1 MNKKNGSTP
10 MNVPAFESGVIRL
23 FAIDLPSDQID
34 AFKASQH
41 INDDRTQWP
50 LKDALGAK
58 FLDDDFI
65 EVFPVADLEGLG
77 LAGYLSTGNDV
88 PIDQVN
94 QISHHLERV
103 KGHVLL
109 VFSSA
114 FGGLEQSL
122 DPRSPLRHIA
132 TFFTEGT
139 PVTFE
144 PLPDDSAQLGS
155 GNDNIKPAKKKPSQA
170 AMSGRIA
177 TYALLFMFVF
187 TWLII
192 WIGS

>member
-23 FAIDLPSDQID
+23 FAIDLPSDQIE
-34 AFKASQH
+34 AFRASQH
-41 INDDRTQWP
+41 INCDKTQWL

-65 EVFPVADLEGLG
+65 EVFPVNDLEGLG

-122 DPRSPLRHIA
+122 DPLSPLRHIA

-139 PVTFE
+139 LVTFE
-144 PLPDDSAQLGS
+144 PLPDDSAQLGN
-155 GNDNIKPAKKKPSQA
+155 GNIKPVKKKPSQA